1 MGHVYGL
8 LLNGHGVIEFGRD
21 EGHRETSRALGN
33 GQEIAYGGAGQ
44 LERIAEP
51 RRSTLTYMCQFVL

>member
-1 MGHVYGL
+1 M
-8 LLNGHGVIEFGRD
+8 IEFGRD

-33 GQEIAYGGAGQ
+33 GQEITYGGAGQ

-51 RRSTLTYMCQFVL
+51 RRGTLTYVCQFVL